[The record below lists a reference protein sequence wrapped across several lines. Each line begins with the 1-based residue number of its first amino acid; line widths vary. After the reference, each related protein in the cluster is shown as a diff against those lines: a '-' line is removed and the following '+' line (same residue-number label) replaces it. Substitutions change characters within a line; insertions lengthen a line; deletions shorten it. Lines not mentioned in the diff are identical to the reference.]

1 MGIRLVV
8 AVTDRDWFNH
18 LRLLP
23 HVEEVNFWAPSAR
36 SFKALAV
43 GEFFLF
49 KLHAP
54 DNFIVGGGVFAYAN
68 TLPCSL
74 AWEAFGEANGAA
86 SLSEMRARIVRY
98 RRGDSDSKSDF
109 QIGCRILT
117 QPFFLQRDSW
127 IDLPPSWS
135 RNIVT
140 LK

>member
-8 AVTDRDWFNH
+8 AVTDRDWFDH

-23 HVEEVNFWAPSAR
+23 HLAEVNFWAPSAR
-36 SFKALAV
+36 SFKALTV

-74 AWEAFGEANGAA
+74 AWEAFGESNGAN
-86 SLSEMRARIVRY
+86 SLLEMRSRIAKY
-98 RRGDSDSKSDF
+98 RRAAPGDRTDF
-109 QIGCRILT
+109 AIGCRILT
-117 QPFFLQRDSW
+117 QPF
-127 IDLPPSWS
+127 
-135 RNIVT
+135 
-140 LK
+140 